1 MTTYALTVS
10 TNALGLGVI
19 DGATVRIEKRR
30 VAIADTYP
38 PINNLIQIS
47 KATDSSGIAT
57 FLLEPDDLTTYHV
70 AKIFDL
76 AGVFIYEK
84 SFTMPPSSL
93 NLHDSS
99 ISTDTVTI
107 NVTSALAL
115 KVNNSAIGAPS
126 GVAPLDENGNI
137 PEQYLSFVQTG
148 TGAVARTTQAKLR
161 EFVSVK
167 DFGAV
172 GDGETDD
179 TEAFLAAIANSR
191 TIYVPD
197 GGTYIVSGILSLN
210 DNTAFVGIGSP
221 TIKKKNNDT
230 NAHCIFFI
238 SSKKN
243 VSFSALTLD
252 GNGANQTAYASSN
265 KAVVEVWNDSANI
278 QFNSVVIQN
287 GYKWNMYLKGNSDAG
302 APSGVVLTNSST
314 KGALGFVGGIA
325 AADGNTGIA
334 CIGADLKAVNC
345 NFFDRV
351 DLEPNTSAQTVDAN
365 FSNCKFFMMLDS
377 GINGLYGSLTVSG
390 CTFYAQP
397 NLPCV
402 RIYGGTINGNV
413 FEGVKQGVVLATEW
427 YGIIVLGNNNR
438 GTMIVGNKINNA
450 TIGIGFAGPI
460 ESSIVG
466 NAVVCNAVDNNAV
479 VYNGFTLP
487 KGGIVSVA
495 NSAYRDF
502 ICNSNRVRITE
513 DFHSAGGFGINFMS
527 NDSRGSSFVGNAV
540 LRTGQQ
546 KGKMQASVSRY
557 YASIVSGNAADVYT
571 GVTGGNLISSFTPS
585 KTELEPRNAP
595 PITGNWIIG
604 DYTPS
609 NNPAGLGSLGWVCTL
624 AGTDTNATWTKVGL
638 LGATKAEQ
646 VNDSVATDTAQ
657 LNAKI
662 NELLARLRAAGLLV
676 P

>member
-1 MTTYALTVS
+1 MATYALTVS

-107 NVTSALAL
+107 NVTSALEL

-137 PEQYLSFVQTG
+137 PGQYLSFVQTG

-172 GDGETDD
+172 GDGVTDD
-179 TEAFLAAIANSR
+179 TAAFLAAIANSR

-252 GNGANQTAYASSN
+252 GNGANQTASASSN

-287 GYKWNMYLKGNSDAG
+287 GYKWNMFLKGNSDAG

-402 RIYGGTINGNV
+402 QIYGGTINGNV

-450 TIGIGFAGPI
+450 TIGIGFAGPT

-595 PITGNWIIG
+595 PTTGNWTLG

-638 LGATKAEQ
+638 LGATKAGQ

>member
-1 MTTYALTVS
+1 MATYALTVS

-107 NVTSALAL
+107 NVTSALEL

-137 PEQYLSFVQTG
+137 PGQYLSFVQTG

-172 GDGETDD
+172 GDGVTDD
-179 TEAFLAAIANSR
+179 TAAFLAAIANSR

-252 GNGANQTAYASSN
+252 GNGANQTASASSN

-377 GINGLYGSLTVSG
+377 GISGLYGSLTVSG

-402 RIYGGTINGNV
+402 QIYGGTINGNV

-595 PITGNWIIG
+595 PTTGNWIIG

-638 LGATKAEQ
+638 LGATKAGQ